1 MLLKDYY
8 NQQARLQKAGLVSYE
23 GNLFEGEYDSVFGNL
38 TVDFI
43 IKELKKLK
51 ESKYAWFEKEN
62 DDNVASITFGL
73 IDSPCREVLWR
84 LVY

>member
-8 NQQARLQKAGLVSYE
+8 NQQARLQKAGLVNYE
-23 GNLFEGEYDSVFGNL
+23 CNLVECEYDLVFGNL

-51 ESKYAWFEKEN
+51 ESKYAWFEKEK
-62 DDNVASITFGL
+62 ST
-73 IDSPCREVLWR
+73 VL
-84 LVY
+84 Y